1 MGAGATS
8 YSRAVA
14 ATRDPGIHRPDED
27 ELFDA
32 LQAVVDAFQATAE
45 RSAPMTERLAWL
57 RRQRAEGAR
66 FSELARSG
74 ERAQLLEAV
83 NATLEGLLTSGTRAR
98 RLTAQAL
105 YADSM
110 TMDEIAVLLGVSR
123 QRVSRLL
130 HGDPSAPGPPWTR
143 SG

>member
-1 MGAGATS
+1 VTATH
-8 YSRAVA
+8 
-14 ATRDPGIHRPDED
+14 DPGIHQPDET
-27 ELFDA
+27 ELFEA

-45 RSAPMTERLAWL
+45 RADSMTERLAWL
-57 RRQRAEGAR
+57 RRQREDGAR

-74 ERAQLLEAV
+74 ERVQLLEAV

-98 RLTAQAL
+98 RLTAQTL
-105 YADSM
+105 YADGM
-110 TMDEIAVLLGVSR
+110 TMDEIAGLLGVSR

-143 SG
+143 NG